1 MRHQLHR
8 IDPDRFK
15 TDLRTLIKLCL
26 PVIAL
31 ILFLVAA
38 SIYDQLNIGIFTR
51 DPATLTASNPFLGVL
66 SSIGILFWAATAA
79 ICFFGFA
86 MLRSAAGERSTPRFL
101 LDAGLIT
108 TLLLLDDQFLLHE
121 YVFPLY
127 LHFGEK
133 IALLGYFVIV
143 AAFLWRYRQQILS
156 TDYLL
161 LALAF
166 GLFGFSV
173 LADNL
178 FSAVDD
184 NCGYLLEDGP
194 KLFGIIVWFTYWSSV
209 CAQLLRPRREG

>member
-1 MRHQLHR
+1 MRHPLHR

-26 PVIAL
+26 PIIAL

-51 DPATLTASNPFLGVL
+51 DPATLTDSNPFLGVL

-86 MLRSAAGERSTPRFL
+86 MLRSSAGERIAPRFL

-108 TLLLLDDQFLLHE
+108 TLLLLDDQFLFHE
-121 YVFPLY
+121 YVFPQY
-127 LHFGEK
+127 LNFGEK
-133 IALLGYFVIV
+133 IALFGYGVIV

-173 LADNL
+173 AADNL

-184 NCGYLLEDGP
+184 NWGYLLEDGP